1 MRFIF
6 SLERLSSAELPSHE
20 DHFWTSALS
29 LCIYVLHRLQD
40 ISQEMRSSC
49 LLKLRS
55 SGAPVLCIYKRPSCS
70 VSNSNKLD
78 LFLSSSFWRSLSSW
92 FCPEPCVGIPSVWNS
107 CPWGPSLSPEKNL
120 AVSCPGGRKG
130 TREEVI
136 LDAGGRRWARVKV
149 PCSACSLPPALP
161 PASYSVPCPRFLLRL
176 ANPLRLF
183 PDQFVQGTI
192 CSFLGGG
199 DLGRE
204 PGVLPLP
211 GTDSGP
217 LTNPYLPWSP

>member
-1 MRFIF
+1 MG
-6 SLERLSSAELPSHE
+6 
-20 DHFWTSALS
+20 
-29 LCIYVLHRLQD
+29 
-40 ISQEMRSSC
+40 SSC

-55 SGAPVLCIYKRPSCS
+55 SGAPVLCIYKRSSCS

-78 LFLSSSFWRSLSSW
+78 LFLSPSFWRSLSSC
-92 FCPEPCVGIPSVWNS
+92 FCPEPCVGVSSVWNL

-120 AVSCPGGRKG
+120 AVSCPGGREG

-136 LDAGGRRWARVKV
+136 LDAGGRWARVKV
-149 PCSACSLPPALP
+149 PRSACSLPPALP

-176 ANPLRLF
+176 VNPLRLF
-183 PDQFVQGTI
+183 PDWFLQGTI

-204 PGVLPLP
+204 PGVLPP
-211 GTDSGP
+211 PTIDSGP
-217 LTNPYLPWSP
+217 LTNPYLPGHPNPSAGLLQTPISSGCWNR